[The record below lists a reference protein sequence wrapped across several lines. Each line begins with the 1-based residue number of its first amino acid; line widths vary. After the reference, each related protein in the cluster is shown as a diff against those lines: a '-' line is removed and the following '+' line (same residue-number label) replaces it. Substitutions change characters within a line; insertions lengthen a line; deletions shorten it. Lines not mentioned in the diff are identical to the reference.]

1 MRGEYL
7 MEADCNSSEGES
19 ILNNWMKE
27 KCDNMELV
35 VVNDIPILVEDC
47 LSILTGT
54 VAKVKNSTDKL
65 IVTTIDNTNYVLESF
80 TEMNIT
86 N

>member
-1 MRGEYL
+1 MGVS
-7 MEADCNSSEGES
+7 CNLSEEES

-54 VAKVKNSTDKL
+54 VAKVKNSTNKL

-80 TEMNIT
+80 KEMNIT

>member
-1 MRGEYL
+1 MGVS
-7 MEADCNSSEGES
+7 CNLSEGES

-27 KCDNMELV
+27 KCDNMDLV

-54 VAKVKNSTDKL
+54 VAKVKNSTNKL

>member
-1 MRGEYL
+1 

-54 VAKVKNSTDKL
+54 VAKVKKL
-65 IVTTIDNTNYVLESF
+65 N
-80 TEMNIT
+80 
-86 N
+86 